1 MPLFVSALCTHLLLS
16 RDVEGACCGEQLTG
30 HQKTMNGTA
39 ILNTASNLIETYG
52 DGAKFHIAEQMDR
65 ALESGDGAAY
75 DHLGMVAKGIS
86 LMTMARQ
93 EAAATKPVKVATPA
107 IRRTFKAA

>member
-1 MPLFVSALCTHLLLS
+1 LPLFVSALCTHLLLS

-65 ALESGDGAAY
+65 ALEAGDGATY
-75 DHLGMVAKGIS
+75 DHLALVAKAVV
-86 LMTMARQ
+86 LMTMTRQ
-93 EAAATKPVKVATPA
+93 EAAVAKPEKVVAPQPLRA
-107 IRRTFKAA
+107 FKAA